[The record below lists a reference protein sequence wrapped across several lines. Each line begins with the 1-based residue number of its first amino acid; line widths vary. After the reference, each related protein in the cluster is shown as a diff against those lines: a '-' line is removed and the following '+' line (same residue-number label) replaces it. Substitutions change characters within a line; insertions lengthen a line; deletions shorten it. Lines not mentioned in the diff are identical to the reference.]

1 MQNPTQKQI
10 VMEIVKNYE
19 PLRTEQVERKALS
32 VGISGGSAGRYL
44 RYLQEEEKIKGYK
57 EKGDRTKTWITNGVQ
72 KSLF

>member
-1 MQNPTQKQI
+1 MRDPTQKQT
-10 VMEIVKNYE
+10 VMEIVKNFE

-57 EKGDRTKTWITNGVQ
+57 ERGDRTKTWIINGVQ
-72 KSLF
+72 RVLF